1 MKQIKLNENL
11 YLQSHENGIII
22 HLPDDQ
28 SLKIDEK
35 EFFIDFLYEIKKCG
49 MHGKE
54 KIYKQLFFKY
64 GVSEDEFDEME
75 RVFRLFDRMNNV
87 SYKLGS

>member
-11 YLQSHENGIII
+11 YLQPHENGIIF

-35 EFFIDFLYEIKKCG
+35 EFFIDLLYEIKKSG
-49 MHGKE
+49 MNGKE
-54 KIYKQLFFKY
+54 EIYKQLFFKHDI
-64 GVSEDEFDEME
+64 SEEEFDE
-75 RVFRLFDRMNNV
+75 VFQI
-87 SYKLGS
+87 